1 MIETG
6 TTATA
11 PTIDSGPS
19 TTWPSPS
26 PTAQNGVGVPA
37 RAVSLR
43 HLAAPLAAVVVLHLA
58 LMLAWSVVVPTFRG
72 ADEHVH
78 HDFLRHLTDTWAYP
92 DYDELRVNQR
102 TLFGIVDSPVYDAH
116 APAARAD
123 AAEPRDQRSSW
134 SALGPDVRDGPHNQ
148 LAQHPPLY
156 YVPTAA
162 VLRVLDGDGTAP
174 VDRVVWQLRLLNI
187 LALLP
192 LPLLA
197 ADVARRFTSSALVV
211 LASAAAV
218 VAVPQVAHLGAT
230 VSNDPLMVLFGALT
244 MSGVARLLT
253 GDRRWG
259 TAALTGVAAGLALL
273 AKGFAVPLV
282 PAVALAC
289 LLPLW
294 PGWRGAVARGERVA
308 AAGRALL
315 VAVVASVVGG
325 WWWVRNVVVHGNPQP
340 GVRLRERVA
349 GVDADVVEFAG
360 NFSERLVDSFWG
372 NIGWREARL
381 PLWLTVAL
389 TLGLV
394 LAVAVGCWGRW
405 RRLVLVVPAVV
416 ALGMVLSAGWGAY
429 KKTGVSYATQ
439 GRYLYAALTALL
451 ALAMIGLARMGTV
464 GVRRVQPT
472 LVLTAGLAVHGAMLA
487 IAVRRYWA
495 GGWVER
501 LEALVAFSPLPDAL
515 TWSFVGLVPVA
526 ALVALVVVWQDS
538 IGLAGRSAV
547 GAAEHD

>member
-1 MIETG
+1 MVDTRS
-6 TTATA
+6 TT

-19 TTWPSPS
+19 TTWPTTRSA
-26 PTAQNGVGVPA
+26 AQNGVGVPE

-43 HLAAPLAAVVVLHLA
+43 HLAAPLAAIVVLHLA
-58 LMLAWSVVVPTFRG
+58 LMLVWSVVVPTFRG

-78 HDFLRHLTDTWAYP
+78 HDFLRHLTDTWEYP
-92 DYDELRVNQR
+92 EYDELRVNQR
-102 TLFGIVDSPVYDAH
+102 TLFGIADSPVYDAH
-116 APAARAD
+116 APAAGAD

-134 SALGPDVRDGPHNQ
+134 TDLGPDVRDGPFNQ

-162 VLRVLDGDGTAP
+162 VLRVLDGDGSAP
-174 VDRVVWQLRLLNI
+174 VDRVVWQLRLLNV

-218 VAVPQVAHLGAT
+218 VAVPQLAHLGAT
-230 VSNDPLMVLFGALT
+230 LSNDPLMVLFGAVT
-244 MSGVARLLT
+244 VSGVARLLT

-273 AKGFAVPLV
+273 SKGFAVPLV

-294 PGWRGAVARGERVA
+294 PGRQDAAPGGGRVA
-308 AAGRALL
+308 AFGRG
-315 VAVVASVVGG
+315 VVVAGLALVVGG
-325 WWWVRNVVVHGNPQP
+325 WWWIRNVVVHGNPQP

-349 GVDADVVEFAG
+349 GVEADVVEFAG
-360 NFSERLVDSFWG
+360 NFGERLVDSFWG
-372 NIGWREARL
+372 NVGWREARL
-381 PLWLTVAL
+381 PLSLSVAL
-389 TLGLV
+389 TIALV
-394 LAVAVGCWGRW
+394 VAVAVGCWGRW

-416 ALGMVLSAGWGAY
+416 AFGMVLSAGWGAY

-451 ALAMIGLARMGTV
+451 ALAMIGVARMGTDA
-464 GVRRVQPT
+464 VRRHQPT
-472 LVLTAGLAVHGAMLA
+472 LVLAGGLAVHGAMIA

-495 GGWVER
+495 GGGVDR

-515 TWSFVGLVPVA
+515 TWSFLGLAPVA

-538 IGLAGRSAV
+538 IGLADRSAV
-547 GAAEHD
+547 RPAQHD